1 MKHILNTLAAALL
14 LMISSIA
21 VAAANTSGFNL
32 LKTMSV
38 ADFRTTGLD
47 KLSDAQIRSLDD
59 WFANYERQ
67 YGSNCGQAALA
78 RPGAASIQAAVVASP
93 ATASASIVNAPG
105 SDIIVSR
112 LSGTFTGWS
121 GDTEFKL
128 ENGQIWE
135 QNNDSILSIA
145 AIPNPQIMITKGVFN
160 AYYLSVNGV
169 MGSVRV
175 RLVKK
180 P

>member
-1 MKHILNTLAAALL
+1 MKHILSTLAAALL

-21 VAAANTSGFNL
+21 VAASNTSGFDL

-38 ADFRTTGLD
+38 ADFRATGLD
-47 KLSDAQIRSLDD
+47 KLSDAQIRSLGD

-67 YGSNCGQAALA
+67 HGSNCGQATLA
-78 RPGAASIQAAVVASP
+78 RPAATAIQAAVVASP
-93 ATASASIVNAPG
+93 ATAPASMVSVPA
-105 SDIIVSR
+105 SETIISH

-135 QNNDSILSIA
+135 QSDDSILSIA
-145 AIPNPQIMITKGVFN
+145 AIQNPQITITKGVFN

-169 MGSVRV
+169 IGSVRV